1 MCSYLPNTTSDY
13 VYFDHIENN
22 EVISLK
28 APWAQC
34 LSAVAPSNNEPWSIF
49 MLIDSSY
56 HV

>member
-1 MCSYLPNTTSDY
+1 MCSYLPNTTSEY